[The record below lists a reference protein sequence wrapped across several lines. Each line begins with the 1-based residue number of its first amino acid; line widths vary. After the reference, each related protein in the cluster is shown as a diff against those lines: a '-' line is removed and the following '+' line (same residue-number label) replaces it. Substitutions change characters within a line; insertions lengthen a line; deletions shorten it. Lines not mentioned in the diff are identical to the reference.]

1 MEHSELGPPK
11 DYNEF
16 LNNKKAA
23 VQPTIKGDEG
33 TKNKNVSSF
42 TLNPKIKVNHK
53 KHKQSI
59 NNAQRTFYK
68 NIENLSMN
76 DIRAE
81 IKRINNKINSLKKSN
96 AFDEDYKNKIMIL
109 KAKHQELEKEL
120 ERRESCTLQ
129 SESIDEEKI
138 NTYNCKIQTNKQRNK
153 RNIDISEE
161 NGNKTTNAFS
171 KQNNSEGDKTQH
183 CENSKEMQVG
193 KSNVYSMSY
202 HISSS
207 ILNILEFI
215 YKRVKLRYNFGYIN
229 IFVDFMKIISSN
241 IDENKY
247 VEILENETLISFL
260 WKIIDNDQK
269 RHIESLIKMERENT
283 NEKIKLINLL
293 FSTKLKKIFD
303 FYLID
308 YLFLDWNHYELH
320 LTGLKTFRDCIDKN
334 ENEIKNY
341 INNRLER
348 DITNAKRGHN
358 SLINFSPNKTVDE
371 VQNQSDIKNN
381 EKKEIKVNNDTSS

>member
-129 SESIDEEKI
+129 
-138 NTYNCKIQTNKQRNK
+138 
-153 RNIDISEE
+153 
-161 NGNKTTNAFS
+161 
-171 KQNNSEGDKTQH
+171 
-183 CENSKEMQVG
+183 
-193 KSNVYSMSY
+193 
-202 HISSS
+202 
-207 ILNILEFI
+207 
-215 YKRVKLRYNFGYIN
+215 
-229 IFVDFMKIISSN
+229 
-241 IDENKY
+241 
-247 VEILENETLISFL
+247 
-260 WKIIDNDQK
+260 
-269 RHIESLIKMERENT
+269 
-283 NEKIKLINLL
+283 
-293 FSTKLKKIFD
+293 
-303 FYLID
+303 
-308 YLFLDWNHYELH
+308 
-320 LTGLKTFRDCIDKN
+320 
-334 ENEIKNY
+334 
-341 INNRLER
+341 
-348 DITNAKRGHN
+348 
-358 SLINFSPNKTVDE
+358 
-371 VQNQSDIKNN
+371 
-381 EKKEIKVNNDTSS
+381 